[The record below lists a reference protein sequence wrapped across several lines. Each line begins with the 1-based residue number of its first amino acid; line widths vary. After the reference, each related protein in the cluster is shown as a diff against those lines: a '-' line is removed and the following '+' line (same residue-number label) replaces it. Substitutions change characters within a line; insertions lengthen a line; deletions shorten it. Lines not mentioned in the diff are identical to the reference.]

1 MSKDNLILQRN
12 AILAELRTLPF
23 DDPYRDELLEEL
35 EKIVKQIEELD
46 DKSKTD
52 WS

>member
-1 MSKDNLILQRN
+1 MLQRN
-12 AILAELRTLPF
+12 AILVELRTLPF

-46 DKSKTD
+46 DKDKTD
-52 WS
+52 